1 MIKNTNQI
9 TKIKRWLL
17 FLIIPIMLAA
27 CGGAPNVDWELT
39 VSGDVGSPTTFT
51 YDELVEMEQVNLDDV
66 LMEKSRG
73 EDEVRSF
80 SGVPFSLL
88 LAKVGAPEDYS
99 TITSK
104 AADGYAIEISK
115 DEMVDGIIA
124 MKQSGEWITEADQ
137 DAGPI
142 RLVLPMTPANRW
154 VFQVTEI
161 VVNQ

>member
-1 MIKNTNQI
+1 
-9 TKIKRWLL
+9 
-17 FLIIPIMLAA
+17 
-27 CGGAPNVDWELT
+27 VDWELT
-39 VSGDVGSPTTFT
+39 ISGDVSTPISFT
-51 YDELVEMEQVNLDDV
+51 YEELAEMPQVDLDEV

-80 SGVPFSLL
+80 SGVDLAYLL
-88 LAKVGAPEDYS
+88 ELAGVSGEIS
-99 TITSK
+99 TITAK
-104 AADGYAIEISK
+104 AADGYAIEISS

-124 MKQSGEWITEADQ
+124 LKQSGEWIVDVDP

-142 RLVLPMTPANRW
+142 RLVFPTTPANRW